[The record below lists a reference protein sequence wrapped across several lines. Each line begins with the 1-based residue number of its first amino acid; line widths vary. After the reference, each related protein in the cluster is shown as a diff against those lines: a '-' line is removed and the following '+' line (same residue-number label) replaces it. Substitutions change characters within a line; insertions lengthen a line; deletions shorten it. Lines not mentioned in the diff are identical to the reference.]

1 MRPIQL
7 PPSTV
12 SRVYM
17 TIRIATFNIEN
28 LIARFDFTGFRNQLR
43 SDRVMKLFEIKSE
56 ADYQRLE
63 AARVISSADDTRQ
76 LSALSIA
83 DTDADILCLQEVDNM
98 EALKAFEYGYL
109 FRMVGS
115 GYRQKYLVEG
125 NDSRGIDVAVLMRE
139 QTRDGQP
146 IELRDV
152 KSHAALTYHDLGL
165 YHAGLGPNIQPED
178 RIFKRDCLE
187 LDLRI
192 GGRPLTVYVVH
203 FKSMTNGRDGVDG
216 RTATMPIREAEAKAV
231 RHIIENRFGAD
242 HARQRNFVICGDMND
257 YQEKVDVLGDRRRG
271 YDYAVQSDLPSA
283 LDVFSHDGFAENA
296 MRRRDPLDRW
306 TLYHARGPEEQHL
319 CQLDYIWLSSGL
331 AAANPTAM
339 PEIIRNGQ
347 PFRTPF
353 PPGQQ
358 VERYPRIGWDRP
370 KASDHCPVA
379 ITLHL
384 P

>member
-1 MRPIQL
+1 
-7 PPSTV
+7 
-12 SRVYM
+12 M
-17 TIRIATFNIEN
+17 TLRIASFNIEN
-28 LIARFDFTGFRNQLR
+28 LVARFDFTGFRNQLR
-43 SDRVMKLFEIKSE
+43 SDRVLKLFEIRSE
-56 ADYQRLE
+56 VDYQRLE
-63 AARVISSADDTRQ
+63 AARVVAATDDTRQ
-76 LSALSIA
+76 LSALAIA

-139 QTRDGQP
+139 ETRHGER
-146 IELRDV
+146 IEVQDV
-152 KSHAALTYHDLGL
+152 KSHAALTYHDLNL
-165 YHAGLGPNIQPED
+165 YTPALGPNLQPQD

-187 LDLRI
+187 LDLLI

-203 FKSMTNGRDGVDG
+203 FKSMTNGRDGADG
-216 RTATMPIREAEAKAV
+216 RASTMPVREAEVRAV
-231 RHIIENRFGAD
+231 RHIIENRFGRD
-242 HARQRNFVICGDMND
+242 HARERNFVICGDMND
-257 YQEKVDVLGDRRRG
+257 YQERIDVIGDRRHG
-271 YDYAVQSDLPSA
+271 YEFAPRDGLASA
-283 LDVFSHDGFAENA
+283 LDIFSQDGFVENV
-296 MRRRDPLDRW
+296 MRRRDVFDRW

-319 CQLDYIWLSSGL
+319 CQLDYIWLSAGL
-331 AAANPTAM
+331 ARANPKAV
-339 PEIIRNGQ
+339 PDIIRNGQ

-353 PPGQQ
+353 PPGQA

-379 ITLHL
+379 ISLHL

>member
-1 MRPIQL
+1 
-7 PPSTV
+7 
-12 SRVYM
+12 M
-17 TIRIATFNIEN
+17 TLRISSFNIEN
-28 LIARFDFTGFRNQLR
+28 LVTRFDFTGFRNQLR
-43 SDRVMKLFEIKSE
+43 SDRVLKLFEIRSE

-63 AARVISSADDTRQ
+63 AARVVAATDDTRQ
-76 LSALSIA
+76 LSALAIA

-139 QTRDGQP
+139 ETRHGER
-146 IELRDV
+146 IEVQDV
-152 KSHAALTYHDLGL
+152 KSHAALTYHDLNL
-165 YHAGLGPNIQPED
+165 YSPALGPNLQPQD

-187 LDLRI
+187 LDLLI
-192 GGRPLTVYVVH
+192 GGRPLTLYVVH
-203 FKSMTNGRDGVDG
+203 FKSMTNGRDGGDG
-216 RTATMPIREAEAKAV
+216 RTSTMPVREAEVRAV
-231 RHIIENRFGAD
+231 RHIIENRFGRD
-242 HARQRNFVICGDMND
+242 GARDRNFVICGDMND
-257 YQEKVDVLGDRRRG
+257 YQERVDVIGDRRHG
-271 YDYAVQSDLPSA
+271 YEFKPSNALPSA
-283 LDVFSHDGFAENA
+283 LDIFSEDGFVENV
-296 MRRRDPLDRW
+296 MQRRDVLDRW

-319 CQLDYIWLSSGL
+319 CQLDYIWLSAGL
-331 AAANPTAM
+331 SRANPHAV
-339 PEIIRNGQ
+339 PDIIRNGQ

-353 PPGQQ
+353 PPGLE

-379 ITLHL
+379 ISLHL